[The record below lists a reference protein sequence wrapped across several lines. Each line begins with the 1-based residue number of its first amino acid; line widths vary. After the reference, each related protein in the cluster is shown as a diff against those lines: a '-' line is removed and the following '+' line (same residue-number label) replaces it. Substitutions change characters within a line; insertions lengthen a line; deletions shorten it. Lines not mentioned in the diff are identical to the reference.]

1 MDIARDYDDVLIDLL
16 EKACAAGMSPN
27 TFWETEPA
35 DTICFIN
42 AQAEERYNISTGLA
56 QNIIA
61 SLNNS
66 LSKHPKRN
74 LFPSYDELLLRH
86 MKEELKKEMSQEER
100 LQARAD
106 ELRARFA
113 GKFNTQ

>member
-1 MDIARDYDDVLIDLL
+1 MLVDLL
-16 EKACAAGMSPN
+16 DSACAAGMSPN

-35 DTICFIN
+35 DTIAFIN
-42 AQAEERYNISTGLA
+42 AQAEERYNFSTGLA

-61 SLNNS
+61 SLGNS
-66 LSKHPKRN
+66 LSKHPKKD
-74 LFPSYDELLLRH
+74 LFPDYEELLIQR

-100 LQARAD
+100 LEARAE

-113 GKFNTQ
+113 GKFNKQ

>member
-1 MDIARDYDDVLIDLL
+1 MP
-16 EKACAAGMSPN
+16 PN

-35 DTICFIN
+35 DTIAFIN
-42 AQAEERYNISTGLA
+42 AQAEERYNMSVGLA

-61 SLNNS
+61 SLSNAM
-66 LSKHPKRN
+66 SKHPKDSI
-74 LFPSYDELLLRH
+74 FPPYDELLMQRI
-86 MKEELKKEMSQEER
+86 KEELKKQMTQEER
-100 LQARAD
+100 LNMRAA

>member
-1 MDIARDYDDVLIDLL
+1 MLVDLL
-16 EKACAAGMSPN
+16 ESACAAGMSPN

-42 AQAEERYNISTGLA
+42 ANAEERYNFSVGLA

-61 SLNNS
+61 SLGNS
-66 LSKHPKRN
+66 MSKHPKKN
-74 LFPSYDELLLRH
+74 IFPSFDELYERH
-86 MKEELKKEMSQEER
+86 LKEELKKEMTQEER
-100 LQARAD
+100 LKARAD

-113 GKFNTQ
+113 GKFNKQ